1 MGAAKNNDV
10 VKMCPTRCSLPRE
23 AIKQQN
29 SRLRLNSDIAAIL
42 NALRVIQLIL
52 FWCSFILQ
60 KFYSAISFVT
70 SACSNIWIRF
80 LNCYSWQ
87 LFFSCLSSA
96 PPPHIF
102 ILFIQVNSFLIFFII
117 SFHFMV
123 WFHFARW
130 RNKWRRIDN
139 YLRNMAL
146 L

>member
-42 NALRVIQLIL
+42 NAQRVIQLIL

-87 LFFSCLSSA
+87 LFLAVS
-96 PPPHIF
+96 PPPLPTF
-102 ILFIQVNSFLIFFII
+102 SFFSSKLIHFWFFF

>member
-96 PPPHIF
+96 PPLPTF
-102 ILFIQVNSFLIFFII
+102 SFLSSKLIHFWFFLL
-117 SFHFMV
+117 FHFTS
-123 WFHFARW
+123 WFDFTLPDEGI
-130 RNKWRRIDN
+130 NDGGSIII
-139 YLRNMAL
+139 
-146 L
+146 